1 MTKLSTALPLPN
13 YQSSLD
19 VSVLRIAAPVAF
31 ASYADSKTLNSSPAA
46 SATAAEPRPLTSG
59 PSRTEFVVHLTD
71 NVLLQVW
78 EGTVVK
84 VDKDEFTAILR
95 DKTEES
101 HPDEEVVLSTEE
113 LALEDL
119 ELLRLGAV
127 FYWSIRYEQ
136 EPGLP
141 RRRVSRIRFRRV
153 PGWTAS
159 EIRRAESVVG
169 RVKAIWAPD
178 AQNAAGK

>member
-1 MTKLSTALPLPN
+1 MAELSTALPLTN

-19 VSVLRIAAPVAF
+19 VNGVRIVGSAVF
-31 ASYADSKTLNSSPAA
+31 ASSADLKTLNGSPAA
-46 SATAAEPRPLTSG
+46 SATAAEPRLLTSG
-59 PSRTEFVVHLTD
+59 PSRTEFVVNLTD

-101 HPDEEVVLSTEE
+101 NPDEEVVLSTEE
-113 LALEDL
+113 LALEDR
-119 ELLRLGAV
+119 ELLRPGAV

-136 EPGLP
+136 ESGLP

-159 EIRRAESVVG
+159 DIRRAESVVD